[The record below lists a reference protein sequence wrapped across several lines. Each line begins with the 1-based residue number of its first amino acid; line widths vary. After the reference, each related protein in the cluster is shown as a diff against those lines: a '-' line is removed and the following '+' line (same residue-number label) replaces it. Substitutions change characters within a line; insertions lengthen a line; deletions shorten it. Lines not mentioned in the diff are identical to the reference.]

1 MPHEII
7 TELQASEMTRHILY
21 DDAVYTLE
29 YTMANDSICEYWTGQ
44 DIEAEV
50 LQCEGLLEHLAK
62 GTADNHEQP
71 LSGQRLPCN
80 STV

>member
-1 MPHEII
+1 
-7 TELQASEMTRHILY
+7 MTRHVLY
-21 DDAVYTLE
+21 DDAVYSFE
-29 YTMANDSICEYWTGQ
+29 YKMANDSICEYWTGQ

-50 LQCEGLLEHLAK
+50 SQREGLLEHLAK

-71 LSGQRLPCN
+71 LSGQRLACN